1 MPHIRGPRS
10 AFVSFKCPKKEIQF
24 ARRWSALAMPHGHA
38 LIKKKEKA
46 QKKKKKKIENVVP
59 KQHRH
64 KKLANWRRL
73 QPAIQTQIQ
82 NWRPWPWE
90 RVENKNFYLNG
101 KNQQMQRKTI

>member
-46 QKKKKKKIENVVP
+46 QKKKEKNRKRRAKTTQAQKTGQLATAAAGHPNTNP
-59 KQHRH
+59 
-64 KKLANWRRL
+64 KLA
-73 QPAIQTQIQ
+73 AMAMGTC
-82 NWRPWPWE
+82 
-90 RVENKNFYLNG
+90 
-101 KNQQMQRKTI
+101 RK